1 MAKCTNKKGVVPSKN
16 AEGVLGKWARE
27 RRESLRE
34 QRSRMEAPLFKRI

>member
-1 MAKCTNKKGVVPSKN
+1 MTKKEHMEV
-16 AEGVLGKWARE
+16 EKWARE